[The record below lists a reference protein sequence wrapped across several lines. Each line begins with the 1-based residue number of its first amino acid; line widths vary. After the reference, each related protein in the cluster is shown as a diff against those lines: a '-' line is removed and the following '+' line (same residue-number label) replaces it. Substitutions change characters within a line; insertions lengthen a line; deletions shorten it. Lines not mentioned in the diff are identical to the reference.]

1 MISARSPLMLALAAA
16 VAFGGTAL
24 ATEAPAKSAVD
35 RIDATARDA
44 WNGVRGTLMR
54 IVDRKDRQ
62 PDLPKSSWF
71 GEDRKSNKR
80 KINELMDEALS
91 HLEITELSKHRKA
104 YSGLDASIRKSKSLI
119 AECMEKRIT
128 APAETGL
135 VEQLW
140 KTTRSEYDAKIK
152 KLEENIEEYEKAQ
165 KEIVEKMRT
174 EMARMGVRVT
184 NQQTANLLL
193 VVSGD
198 SFLDLSSS
206 FHNIKQLTDVLA
218 ELVRENEK
226 YIQNS
231 KRYYGMYVSLVGI
244 LLHAHKRAR
253 NDIEKNYIPQIEG
266 ILEDTKG
273 AAEKTN
279 ELIDEHKDDP
289 QALERLRRNIEAQA
303 VVTKAAESYLVHLN
317 GQLVRLTEAQAGV
330 RKQYEI
336 ALNTYQTVDIAASL
350 LDVIKTSLRDL
361 GALRSMQLPEMLPL
375 ETERIRE
382 QFQSISDQL
391 RKE

>member
-1 MISARSPLMLALAAA
+1 
-16 VAFGGTAL
+16 
-24 ATEAPAKSAVD
+24 
-35 RIDATARDA
+35 
-44 WNGVRGTLMR
+44 
-54 IVDRKDRQ
+54 
-62 PDLPKSSWF
+62 
-71 GEDRKSNKR
+71 
-80 KINELMDEALS
+80 
-91 HLEITELSKHRKA
+91 
-104 YSGLDASIRKSKSLI
+104 
-119 AECMEKRIT
+119 MEKRIT

-184 NQQTANLLL
+184 NQQTANLLV